1 MTDLSRLRAF
11 VAETTRAVDAHGA
24 DEAALLAILKPAL
37 AELVGHDDWLP
48 EAYAAPHPQFYRQ
61 YLLYADPLER
71 WSVVS
76 FVWGP
81 GQKTPVH
88 DHTVWGLVGVLR
100 GAELSTSFIRGSDGR
115 LIAQPQERIEAG
127 AVVAVSPRLGD
138 VHTIANAY
146 ADRAS
151 ISIHVYGGNIG
162 EIRRHVFDA
171 ATGAVKPF
179 VSGYSNAAI
188 PNLWARA
195 AEAA

>member
-11 VAETTRAVDAHGA
+11 VAETTRIVEAHGA
-24 DEAALLAILKPAL
+24 DEAALLAILRPSL
-37 AELVGHDDWLP
+37 AGLVAHDDWLP
-48 EAYAAPHPQFYRQ
+48 DAYAAPHPQFYRQ
-61 YLLYADPLER
+61 YLLYADPLDR
-71 WSVVS
+71 WSIVS

-81 GQKTPVH
+81 GQTTPVH

-100 GAELSTSFIRGSDGR
+100 GAEVSTSFIAGSDDR
-115 LIAQPQERIEAG
+115 LIAQPPERIEAG

-138 VHTIANAY
+138 VHAIANAH
-146 ADRAS
+146 ADRTS

-179 VSGYSNAAI
+179 VSGYSNVAI
-188 PNLWARA
+188 PNLWGAPKA
-195 AEAA
+195 A